1 MRYNSINTFRM
12 ESQRDTTDFVR
23 ELILN
28 HSCME
33 CDGSPHSPTPDEVEG
48 IQNKRPREDDDL
60 PRTRS
65 SEDLEDLSRP
75 RPKKRYWGLMK
86 R

>member
-1 MRYNSINTFRM
+1 MINFRM
-12 ESQRDTTDFVR
+12 ESHGDATGIIR

-28 HSCME
+28 LPGLNHNCMGN
-33 CDGSPHSPTPDEVEG
+33 DGSLRSPTSDEVEG
-48 IQNKRPREDDDL
+48 KQNKRSREDDDL

-65 SEDLEDLSRP
+65 SEDLEDFSRP